1 MKNEIKTKRKEKLTV
16 SDLTKIALLAA
27 LIAVSAWITIPFPP
41 ISFTL
46 QIFAVYAALFLLGG
60 KRGVLAILL
69 YLAIGA
75 VGVPVFSGFRG
86 GIGVLLGVTGG
97 YLVGFLVAGL
107 VFAAVTA
114 RGRETPFFLTLGI
127 VLSLLSCYAFGT
139 AWYMVLYL
147 TSTGPVTLG
156 SVLMACVVPFLLPDA
171 VKILLAYLVA
181 TAVKKSMKMT
191 N

>member
-1 MKNEIKTKRKEKLTV
+1 MENEVKAKQNRKMSV
-16 SDLTKIALLAA
+16 SDLTRVALFAA
-27 LIAVSAWITIPFPP
+27 LIAVSAWISISVPP

-46 QIFAVYAALFLLGG
+46 QIFAVYMALFLLGG
-60 KRGVLAILL
+60 KYGVLAILL
-69 YLAIGA
+69 YLIIGA

-86 GIGVLLGVTGG
+86 GVGVLLGVTGG

-114 RGRETPFFLTLGI
+114 RGRVTPLFQTVGV

-147 TSTGPVTLG
+147 TSSGPVALG

-171 VKILLAYLVA
+171 VKIALAYLVSA
-181 TAVKKSMKMT
+181 ALKKRIRR
-191 N
+191 